1 MAKSGPVFV
10 QPAAKKKSVLHCK
23 MVEKISKADIL
34 RHVKMVRNSS
44 FCVHKN
50 SFMFLTQP
58 CPFVYILSTAAFA
71 LQRQS
76 WVVATETLLVQNL
89 KFLVPERPEGFSIE
103 GLRN

>member
-1 MAKSGPVFV
+1 M
-10 QPAAKKKSVLHCK
+10 
-23 MVEKISKADIL
+23 

-44 FCVHKN
+44 FCVHKT
-50 SFMFLTQP
+50 SGQP

-76 WVVATETLLVQNL
+76 RVVATETLLVQNL
-89 KFLVPERPEGFSIE
+89 KFLVPERPEGLAIE